1 MKYKVWDKVKINKSE
16 LINNVWDD
24 LLDEFYKEWI
34 FKIVR
39 ISTFWMPYTLE
50 NDNNYYEEELIPFL
64 TYDL

>member
-16 LINNVWDD
+16 LINNVLDD
-24 LLDEFYKEWI
+24 LDEFYKEWI

-50 NDNNYYEEELIPFL
+50 NDKNYYEEELIPIL